1 MQIEAEEI
9 TAKILIIFVVSWK
22 LMVTGTVKVNPRAKM
37 DMMEAKVRYYDTD
50 TEDIKWYL

>member
-1 MQIEAEEI
+1 
-9 TAKILIIFVVSWK
+9 
-22 LMVTGTVKVNPRAKM
+22 MVTGTVKVNPRAKM